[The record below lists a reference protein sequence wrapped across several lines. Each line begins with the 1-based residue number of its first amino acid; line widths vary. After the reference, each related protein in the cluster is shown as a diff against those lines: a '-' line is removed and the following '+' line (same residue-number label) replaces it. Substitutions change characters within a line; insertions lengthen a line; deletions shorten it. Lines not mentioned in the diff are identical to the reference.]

1 MRAPDRFDDFG
12 IWGNLRR
19 VELSLEPEETGRVVA
34 KPGVSLRLIG
44 ESMLE
49 HRARVWS
56 VLAGEDSKA
65 AFGDERARH
74 RGVPLPRGYRADAD
88 RRDVRRI
95 GKEWMAKALMSLDVE
110 TLEHSENRHERGD
123 GADTLRL

>member
-1 MRAPDRFDDFG
+1 MRAPDRFDDFR
-12 IWGNLRR
+12 IWGNFRR
-19 VELSLEPEETGRVVA
+19 VELSLEPDEMGRVVA
-34 KPGVSLRLIG
+34 RPGVSLRLSG

-49 HRARVWS
+49 HRARVCS

-74 RGVPLPRGYRADAD
+74 RGVSLPRGHRAHAD

-95 GKEWMAKALMSLDVE
+95 GKEWMTKALMSFDVE
-110 TLEHSENRHERGD
+110 TLEH
-123 GADTLRL
+123 